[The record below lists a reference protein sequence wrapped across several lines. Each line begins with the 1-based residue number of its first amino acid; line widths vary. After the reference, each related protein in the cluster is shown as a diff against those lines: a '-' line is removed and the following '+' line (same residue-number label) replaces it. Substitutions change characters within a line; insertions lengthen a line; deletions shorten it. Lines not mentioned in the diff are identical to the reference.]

1 MADFKPIR
9 ALGLMSGTSM
19 DGVDGAVLTTDGVTI
34 HDFGESAFRPFTV
47 TEADNLRAAQGLW
60 PGEQPEVLQAALEV
74 IQTAHADL
82 IGEFEDIDLVGF
94 HGQTLNHDP
103 ERGRTFQLGDGAD
116 LAQRSGIP
124 TVWDFRSTDMVMGGQ
139 GAPLAPF
146 FHFACA
152 KWAGLTAPAAFLN
165 LGGVGNV
172 TVVDPS
178 KPSPETTGALMAFDT
193 GPANAPLN
201 DLMTARLGLDFD
213 EDGALAATGI
223 VDETVLTRV
232 FQRPFFAQKPPKSLD
247 RHDFHD
253 VLKLVDRLG
262 DADAAA
268 TLTALPA
275 ACVAA
280 NQSHLTLQP
289 QNWYVCGGGASNP
302 VMMQELSKRLT
313 GQVHSIGELGLDGD
327 MLEAQAFAYLSVRS
341 KRGLPLSAPATT
353 GCTAPAT
360 GGRYSQP

>member
-1 MADFKPIR
+1 MTDFKPIR

-19 DGVDGAVLTTDGVTI
+19 DGVDGAVLTTDGVEI
-34 HDFGESAFRPFTV
+34 HDFGESAFRPFTPS
-47 TEADNLRAAQGLW
+47 EAETLRAAQGLW
-60 PGEQPEVLQAALEV
+60 PGEKPDVLQAALKV
-74 IQTAHADL
+74 VQAAHTDL
-82 IGEFEDIDLVGF
+82 VLEFDTIELVGF

-103 ERGRTFQLGDGAD
+103 DNGRTFQLGDGAD

-124 TVWDFRSTDMVMGGQ
+124 TVWDFRSNDMVMGGQ

-178 KPSPETTGALMAFDT
+178 KPSPETTGALLAFDT

-201 DLMTARLGLDFD
+201 DLMTARLGRDFD
-213 EDGALAATGI
+213 EDGALAAAGV

-232 FQRPFFAQKPPKSLD
+232 FQRAFFAQKPPKSLD

-253 VLKLVDRLG
+253 VLDLVDRLG

-280 NQSHLTLQP
+280 NQSHLTLPP
-289 QNWYVCGGGASNP
+289 QNWYVCGGGACNP
-302 VMMQELSKRLT
+302 VMMQELSNRLK
-313 GQVHSIGELGLDGD
+313 GRVSSIEELGLDGD
-327 MLEAQAFAYLSVRS
+327 MLEAQAFAYLAVRS
-341 KRGLPLSAPATT
+341 YRGLPLSAPATT
-353 GCTAPAT
+353 GCKAPAI